1 MRITDALKPVTDALA
16 TAGMSLES
24 ATYKDG
30 KIHATLSTEAPK
42 ATGKPGSGPE
52 FPPEGYRLL
61 VRMHGAFPHVGADI
75 PSMAFHKVFLRGFGW
90 RACDERLQILDAF
103 KGAEVLAIAVP
114 IAPKPEPVKLTD
126 QEKIV
131 GWRGPTGFR
140 LQTFQNR
147 EVQCA
152 VCKKTI
158 KAGERLARWRSKFPE
173 VGDQDHVV
181 GHPGNEENHS
191 HAHVDCLYRKR
202 KPDSRLFRSGGLD
215 KGMFVLHLMK
225 HGISFHMEDV
235 PKWLQE
241 KRAKYDA
248 QQSTP

>member
-30 KIHATLSTEAPK
+30 KIHATLNTGTPK
-42 ATGKPGSGPE
+42 AAGEPGSGPE
-52 FPPEGYRLL
+52 YPPEGYRILSQGERSPL
-61 VRMHGAFPHVGADI
+61 TTSAATWVGKGWQVDHWSDPSYVVAFPQMIV
-75 PSMAFHKVFLRGFGW
+75 
-90 RACDERLQILDAF
+90 
-103 KGAEVLAIAVP
+103 AVP

-131 GWRGPTGFR
+131 GWRGPNGFR

-147 EVQCA
+147 DVQCA

-158 KAGERLARWRSKFPE
+158 KAGERLARWRHKFPE
-173 VGDQDHVV
+173 AFDQDITC
-181 GHPGNEENHS
+181 GKPGNEENHS
-191 HAHVDCLYRKR
+191 HAHVDCLYKVTRGIVGSV
-202 KPDSRLFRSGGLD
+202 PLLGLI
-215 KGMFVLHLMK
+215 FQSV
-225 HGISFHMEDV
+225 DV

-241 KRAKYDA
+241 KRQKFDGR
-248 QQSTP
+248 QSTP

>member
-16 TAGMSLES
+16 AAGISLDT

-30 KIHATLSTEAPK
+30 KIHATLSTDAPK

-52 FPPEGYRLL
+52 YPPEGYRLL
-61 VRMHGAFPHVGADI
+61 VRMHSAFPHVGADM

-114 IAPKPEPVKLTD
+114 IALKPEPVKLSD

-140 LQTFQNR
+140 LQTFQSR
-147 EVQCA
+147 DVQCA

-158 KAGERLARWRSKFPE
+158 KAGERLARWRSRFPE
-173 VGDQDHVV
+173 DFEKLVIGKTEDAGD
-181 GHPGNEENHS
+181 HS
-191 HAHVDCLYRKR
+191 HAHPDCLYQVAVGLRG
-202 KPDSRLFRSGGLD
+202 SGSVHNSLD
-215 KGMFVLHLMK
+215 YYKG
-225 HGISFHMEDV
+225 DV

>member
-16 TAGMSLES
+16 AAGTSLDT

-52 FPPEGYRLL
+52 YPPEGYRLVPPDYSAP
-61 VRMHGAFPHVGADI
+61 VRWSGIPGEAIAYCGGNRNQWTPLSWIHGLTEHPHIIAV
-75 PSMAFHKVFLRGFGW
+75 
-90 RACDERLQILDAF
+90 
-103 KGAEVLAIAVP
+103 AVP

-140 LQTFQNR
+140 LQMFQNR
-147 EVQCA
+147 EVQC
-152 VCKKTI
+152 VICKKTI

-191 HAHVDCLYRKR
+191 HAHVDCLFHLSQGVMC
-202 KPDSRLFRSGGLD
+202 PRSVRGLD
-215 KGMFVLHLMK
+215 YH
-225 HGISFHMEDV
+225 EDDV
-235 PKWLQE
+235 PKWLWS
-241 KRAKYDA
+241 KRNKWHE
-248 QQSTP
+248 QQ

>member
-30 KIHATLSTEAPK
+30 KIHATLNTGTPK
-42 ATGKPGSGPE
+42 AAGEPGSGPE
-52 FPPEGYRLL
+52 YPPEGYKL
-61 VRMHGAFPHVGADI
+61 VASGHPFLVVGTV
-75 PSMAFHKVFLRGFGW
+75 PTGRH
-90 RACDERLQILDAF
+90 
-103 KGAEVLAIAVP
+103 IAVP

-131 GWRGPTGFR
+131 GWRGPNGFR

-147 EVQCA
+147 DVQCA

-158 KAGERLARWRSKFPE
+158 KAGERLARWRHKFPE
-173 VGDQDHVV
+173 AFDQDITC
-181 GHPGNEENHS
+181 GKPGNEENHS
-191 HAHVDCLYRKR
+191 HAHVDCLYKVTRGIVGSV
-202 KPDSRLFRSGGLD
+202 PLLGLI
-215 KGMFVLHLMK
+215 FQSV
-225 HGISFHMEDV
+225 DV

-241 KRAKYDA
+241 KRQKFDGR
-248 QQSTP
+248 QSTP